1 MSSCYKIIKTTIDPY
16 FHIIFSTGYINP
28 MDQRE
33 ALEKELKQ
41 IGVQGKILFDLLLSH
56 GNTPDRFFEAFFN
69 GEKISEE
76 SLKSTGSISKKIK
89 EISIDF
95 YHSQQHFLEN
105 SVLSK
110 TQKFLIRRK
119 KFL

>member
-1 MSSCYKIIKTTIDPY
+1 MVFATS
-16 FHIIFSTGYINP
+16 YINP
-28 MDQRE
+28 MDQKE
-33 ALEKELKQ
+33 ILENDLRQ
-41 IGVQGKILFDLLLSH
+41 IGVHGKILFDLLLSH

-76 SLKSTGSISKKIK
+76 SLKSMGSISKKIK
-89 EISIDF
+89 EISLDF

-110 TQKFLIRRK
+110 SQKFLIK
-119 KFL
+119 KKRFL

>member
-1 MSSCYKIIKTTIDPY
+1 MDSCYQIIKTSVEVYPY
-16 FHIIFSTGYINP
+16 MVFATSYVNP
-28 MDQRE
+28 MDQKE
-33 ALEKELKQ
+33 ALEKDLKQ
-41 IGVQGKILFDLLLSH
+41 IGVNGKILFDLLLSH

-76 SLKSTGSISKKIK
+76 SLKSTEAISKKIK
-89 EISIDF
+89 AISIDF

>member
-1 MSSCYKIIKTTIDPY
+1 MNSCYKIIQTSIDPY
-16 FHIIFSTGYINP
+16 PYIIFSTSYLNP

-33 ALEKELKQ
+33 ALEKDLKQ
-41 IGVQGKILFDLLLSH
+41 IGVNGKILFDLLLSH
-56 GNTPDRFFEAFFN
+56 GNTPDRFCEANLN
-69 GEKISEE
+69 GDKISEE
-76 SLKSTGSISKKIK
+76 SLKSTEAISKKIK

-110 TQKFLIRRK
+110 SQKFLIRRK